1 MVAAVALR
9 ADIHILADFNVPLRA
24 DDDGA
29 PVAPRPQAVRREPVH
44 AEVERRAVCTV
55 DGAVAEVIQL
65 RILRMRVVGN
75 AAAGDCAVLLARIEQ
90 ILLDLVAADI
100 AEDAAVLLLFKEPL
114 RPPCRAQPMRPE
126 ALHMDDLADG
136 ALLNQ
141 VARQHRAFH
150 MQPFAVIDHVLLAR
164 LRHHLLGAVQLLQGG
179 EGRFVGEVVLARLHG
194 AQPQRTAL
202 VCNRRAADHV
212 RFFVVKQFFLAPG
225 DFHLRVR
232 FYERFHLLRVGVVDV
247 LQRAARFQQA
257 VRHAVDVP
265 VVKVRGRKDK
275 FTRLHDGLR
284 LAFGRIIHAV

>member
-1 MVAAVALR
+1 
-9 ADIHILADFNVPLRA
+9 
-24 DDDGA
+24 
-29 PVAPRPQAVRREPVH
+29 
-44 AEVERRAVCTV
+44 
-55 DGAVAEVIQL
+55 
-65 RILRMRVVGN
+65 
-75 AAAGDCAVLLARIEQ
+75 
-90 ILLDLVAADI
+90 
-100 AEDAAVLLLFKEPL
+100 
-114 RPPCRAQPMRPE
+114 MRPE
-126 ALHMDDLADG
+126 ALHMDDLADS

-141 VARQHRAFH
+141 VACQHRAFH
-150 MQPFAVIDHVLLAR
+150 MQPLAVIDHVLLAR

-179 EGRFVGEVVLARLHG
+179 EGSFVGEVVLARLHG

-232 FYERFHLLRVGVVDV
+232 LYERLHLLRVGVVDV

-265 VVKVRGRKDK
+265 VVKVRGGKDK
-275 FTRLHDGLR
+275 FPRLHDGLR